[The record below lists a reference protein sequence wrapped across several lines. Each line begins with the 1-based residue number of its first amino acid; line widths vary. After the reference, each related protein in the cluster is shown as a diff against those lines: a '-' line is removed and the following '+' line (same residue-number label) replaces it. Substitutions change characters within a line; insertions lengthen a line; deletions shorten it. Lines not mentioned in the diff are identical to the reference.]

1 MEIFLISGYAA
12 VCIAL
17 FAILRIPLNRWTVPT
32 ASIGG
37 LVMIFALVQLLNYY
51 HPYSGMSRQY
61 LNTTQMTPGVAE
73 RVTEMPMADEKHNLV
88 AWFQQ
93 NSLLRLTDGS
103 AAEVTFASV
112 PGRVFSGEVQT
123 VLPTLDDDSAL
134 TQGNIFDPPE
144 AASQP
149 RIPVLINITDPLYA
163 NYEQQIP
170 DGSLARTAIY
180 GEQFHQLA
188 LVRKTLLRMSA
199 WMNYLSVFS

>member
-1 MEIFLISGYAA
+1 MELFLISGYAA

-17 FAILRIPLNRWTVPT
+17 FAIFRIPLNRWTVPT

-37 LVMIFALVQLLNYY
+37 VVMIFVLVQLLNYY

-61 LNTTQMTPGVAE
+61 LTTAQVKPAVAE
-73 RVTEMPMADEKHNLV
+73 RMTETPVAGEELSFV

-93 NSLLRLTDGS
+93 KSLLRLHDGS
-103 AAEVTFASV
+103 AAEVTFESI
-112 PGRVFSGEVQT
+112 PGRVFSGKVQR

-134 TQGNIFDPPE
+134 AQGDIFDPPV
-144 AASQP
+144 AAGQP

-163 NYEQQIP
+163 KYEQQIP
-170 DGSLARTAIY
+170 DGSRARTAIY